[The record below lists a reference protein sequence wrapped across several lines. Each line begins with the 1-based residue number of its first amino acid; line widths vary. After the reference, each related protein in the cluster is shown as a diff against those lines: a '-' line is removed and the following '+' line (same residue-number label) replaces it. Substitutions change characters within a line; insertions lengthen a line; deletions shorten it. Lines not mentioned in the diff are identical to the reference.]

1 MGRKGATRVDWCG
14 CNHRSKTLQSCCFFF
29 KANYAHLCFKKEE
42 VALVLKR
49 VVGASE
55 TQVAADVTRHLSAP
69 LTPSAC
75 NHSDANT
82 SSTVSSRQVAHR
94 HKYVIFAIKQM
105 THRIY
110 NDINRRCFSSLNWV
124 GWFFPPPDPVLP
136 VRLAARC
143 CACVPATFTTCHT
156 VVYFTRGQRELSFTC
171 VNAASEALFDSVGWE
186 QEENNTA
193 LLWLCSLPKGFAT
206 DGCRHGIE
214 KDDLSVCVDVVI
226 LPLPKLISA
235 GMKDWSVVGKQQC

>member
-1 MGRKGATRVDWCG
+1 MQQYQKIKDNVISLARCCAAFLSLHRGWGTRERQEWGGRGRHGWTDAGVIIEAKHCKVVA
-14 CNHRSKTLQSCCFFF
+14 FFF

-124 GWFFPPPDPVLP
+124 G
-136 VRLAARC
+136 
-143 CACVPATFTTCHT
+143 
-156 VVYFTRGQRELSFTC
+156 
-171 VNAASEALFDSVGWE
+171 
-186 QEENNTA
+186 
-193 LLWLCSLPKGFAT
+193 
-206 DGCRHGIE
+206 
-214 KDDLSVCVDVVI
+214 
-226 LPLPKLISA
+226 
-235 GMKDWSVVGKQQC
+235 